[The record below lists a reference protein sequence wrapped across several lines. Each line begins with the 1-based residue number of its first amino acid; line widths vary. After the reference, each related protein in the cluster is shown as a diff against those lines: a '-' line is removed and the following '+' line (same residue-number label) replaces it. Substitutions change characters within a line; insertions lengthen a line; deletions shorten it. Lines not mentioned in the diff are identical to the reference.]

1 MVGERYMR
9 ETDEIIGISSERL
22 YREIWD
28 DIGDLTVVALVAAAA
43 VAQRIQPTITGDKRV
58 KIQFAAAAA
67 VVSIVWSLFRD
78 QRVNLVLLLLL
89 LFWVCKSSF
98 PLTCRA
104 FPCVWC
110 FKFRMREK
118 VREAERKI
126 ENEQDYPPSTS
137 TMKMVENS

>member
-22 YREIWD
+22 YREICD

-67 VVSIVWSLFRD
+67 AVVSIVWSLFRD

-89 LFWVCKSSF
+89 FWV
-98 PLTCRA
+98 
-104 FPCVWC
+104 
-110 FKFRMREK
+110 
-118 VREAERKI
+118 
-126 ENEQDYPPSTS
+126 
-137 TMKMVENS
+137 